1 MKCWRLTNA
10 AFHTKIGFSYFYRG
24 GQTSCFYHPKG
35 NGKVVQVYEAQTE
48 VAVPGTIEEIEVED
62 ATRVQR
68 IPPYKVIFL
77 NDDVTTMDFV
87 IHVLITLFKKDAETA
102 VRLMLEVHQLG
113 SAVVDI
119 LPLEEAELRQHQ
131 VHEAA
136 RGARFPLRCVIEP
149 A

>member
-1 MKCWRLTNA
+1 MEPLGEILA
-10 AFHTKIGFSYFYRG
+10 
-24 GQTSCFYHPKG
+24 
-35 NGKVVQVYEAQTE
+35 E
-48 VAVPGTIEEIEVED
+48 VAVPGTIEETGIED
-62 ATRVQR
+62 ATRVQK

-87 IHVLITLFKKDAETA
+87 VHILIAVFKKDSETA
-102 VRLMLEVHQLG
+102 LRLMLEVHHRG

-131 VHEAA
+131 VHDAA
-136 RGARFPLRCVIEP
+136 RNAGFPLRCVIEP

>member
-1 MKCWRLTNA
+1 LL
-10 AFHTKIGFSYFYRG
+10 SYFSQGRQAIYFDH
-24 GQTSCFYHPKG
+24 QKG
-35 NGKVVQVYEAQTE
+35 NGKVVQTNEARAE
-48 VAVPGTIEEIEVED
+48 VAVPGTIEETDIED
-62 ATRVQR
+62 ATRVHR

-87 IHVLITLFKKDAETA
+87 IHVLITLFKKDIETA
-102 VRLMLEVHQLG
+102 VRLMLEVHHLG